1 MIKVNC
7 EVGTYNDNLEIKKD
21 MPKLIILSHW
31 NRDNMV
37 WVEINGEKHLVV
49 AQDLIEAIKNCTNIN
64 RY

>member
-37 WVEINGEKHLVV
+37 WIEINGEKHLGCSRF
-49 AQDLIEAIKNCTNIN
+49 NWS
-64 RY
+64 Y